1 MNFWDVTGVHQ
12 GAAVA
17 LAVVQ
22 IMSESDYRTF
32 HPVFPKGE
40 AHEEFDELVDD
51 LGMVATATAEDVNLD
66 TVISN
71 VLAEE
76 SD

>member
-1 MNFWDVTGVHQ
+1 MNFRDVTGVHQ

-22 IMSESDYRTF
+22 IMSESAYRTF

-40 AHEEFDELVDD
+40 AQEEFDKLVDD
-51 LGMVATATAEDVNLD
+51 LGVVATATAEDVNLD
-66 TVISN
+66 TMISN

-76 SD
+76 PD